1 MRDLKEFT
9 IPFLGLKLGE
19 HRFDFTL
26 ENEFFEHFEYDE
38 FNGATI
44 KLDVLLEKKTTFM
57 EFTITYRGVVNV
69 NCDVT
74 NETYNESVEG
84 AYHFIVNFGDDYND
98 ENEDLLTIPHGSYEV
113 NIQQFIYE
121 SVILNLP
128 SRRIHPGIEDGTL
141 QSDILDK
148 LEELRPRANK
158 EDKKDIEES
167 QEGPTDP
174 RWDSLKKLLN
184 DK

>member
-9 IPFLGLKLGE
+9 IPFVGLKLGE
-19 HRFDFTL
+19 HHFDFTID
-26 ENEFFEHFEYDE
+26 NTFFEHFEYDE
-38 FNGATI
+38 FNAVAI
-44 KLDVLLEKKTTFM
+44 SLDVLLDKKTTFM
-57 EFTITYRGVVNV
+57 EFTLTYGGDVDV

-74 NETYNESVEG
+74 NEPFKESVAG
-84 AYHFIVNFGDDYND
+84 NYHFVVKFADDFNN
-98 ENEDLLTIPHGSYEV
+98 ENEDLLLIPHGSYEV

-121 SVILNLP
+121 SIILNLP

-148 LEELRPRANK
+148 LEQLSPKATTQ
-158 EDKKDIEES
+158 DTEEP
-167 QEGPTDP
+167 QQGPTDP

>member
-9 IPFLGLKLGE
+9 IPFVGLKLGE
-19 HRFDFTL
+19 HHFDFTID
-26 ENEFFEHFEYDE
+26 NTFFEHFEYDE

-44 KLDVLLEKKTTFM
+44 SLDVLLDKKTTFM
-57 EFTITYRGVVNV
+57 EFTLTYKGDVNV

-84 AYHFIVNFGDDYND
+84 SYHFIVKFGDDFND
-98 ENEDLLTIPHGSYEV
+98 ENEDLLQIPHGSYEV

-121 SVILNLP
+121 SIILNLP

-148 LEELRPRANK
+148 LEQLSPKATK
-158 EDKKDIEES
+158 EDTEES
-167 QEGPTDP
+167 QQGPTDP

-184 DK
+184 EK

>member
-1 MRDLKEFT
+1 MKQLKEFV
-9 IPFLGLKLGE
+9 IPFIGLKLGE
-19 HRFDFTL
+19 HTFDFKITKT
-26 ENEFFEHFEYDE
+26 FFDYFEYED
-38 FNGATI
+38 FNNSDI
-44 KLDVLLEKKTTFM
+44 NLEVLLIKKNTM
-57 EFTITYRGVVNV
+57 LEFTLSFKGCVNV

-74 NETYNESVEG
+74 NETYNESVAG
-84 AYHFIVNFGDDYND
+84 SYHFIVKFGDDFND
-98 ENEDLLTIPHGSYEV
+98 ENEDLLLIPHGSYEV

-148 LEELRPRANK
+148 LEELSPKASK
-158 EDKKDIEES
+158 EDTEEP
-167 QEGPTDP
+167 QQGPTDP

-184 DK
+184 EK

>member
-9 IPFLGLKLGE
+9 IPFVGLKLGE
-19 HRFDFTL
+19 HHFDFTI
-26 ENEFFEHFEYDE
+26 ENKFFEHFEYDE

-44 KLDVLLEKKTTFM
+44 NLDVLLDKKTTFM
-57 EFTITYRGVVNV
+57 EFTLTYTGVVNV

-74 NETYNESVEG
+74 NEAFNESLDG
-84 AYHFIVNFGDDYND
+84 AYHFIVKFGDDFND
-98 ENEDLLTIPHGSYEV
+98 ENEDLLIIPHGSYEV

-148 LEELRPRANK
+148 LEELSPKAPK
-158 EDKKDIEES
+158 EDIEEP
-167 QEGPTDP
+167 QKGPTDP